1 MTVVLGH
8 YPAYTHVARKLGA
21 LHFSVPGR
29 IWNRLSPAARWRWNR
44 LFLCHEVVKPRRQ
57 PQLVFSHLPGGA
69 RPHSSFQREVR
80 YLVANRV
87 KVNPS
92 LTAFLP

>member
-8 YPAYTHVARKLGA
+8 YPEYVQVARRLGA
-21 LHFSVPGR
+21 LHFSVPGP
-29 IWNRLSPAARWRWNR
+29 IWNKLSPAQQWRWNR
-44 LFLCHEVVKPRRQ
+44 LFLDTQVVMPR

-69 RPHSSFQREVR
+69 RPHSSLRREIR
-80 YLVANRV
+80 YLTAKGVN
-87 KVNPS
+87 VNPR